1 MFVYRMLSIKKSI
14 LVMKAIL
21 FKLDVIQKFSQM
33 NIIAQVKTQKHQI
46 LFEIIMNNVLNTR
59 F

>member
-14 LVMKAIL
+14 LVMKVIL

-33 NIIAQVKTQKHQI
+33 NIIAQVKTKNHQI
-46 LFEIIMNNVLNTR
+46 LFEMIMNTVLNTR